1 MAKQSSGKSIDP
13 FKKFGTHSVEMR
25 IALNRINPALAY
37 KVGNMDWLNEIK
49 QGIRYENGETIS
61 ELSEKMFHVAAMA
74 ELATTLAPSALLAT
88 NMAAAGDPKPVGETE
103 AHHIVAFKAQAA
115 HASRRL
121 LFGWRIAINDK
132 DNGVHLPAYKRSVV
146 VSLPDAIKHRPIHTD
161 VYHMAV
167 FRRLD
172 TYAKTDRAD
181 TAVGRDALKSIKRK
195 ILNGT
200 FPYLREHQR

>member
-1 MAKQSSGKSIDP
+1 MTKQASASKVDP
-13 FKKFGTHSVEMR
+13 FKKFGTHSVDMR
-25 IALNRINPALAY
+25 ATLNQINPALAY
-37 KVGNMDWLNEIK
+37 KVGNMEWLNEVK

-61 ELSEKMFHVAAMA
+61 ELSERMFLVAAMA
-74 ELATTLAPSALLAT
+74 ELATSHEPSKLLAS
-88 NMAAAGDPKPVGETE
+88 NMSAAGDPKPEGETE
-103 AHHIVAFKAQAA
+103 AHHIVAFKAQGA

-121 LFGWRIAINDK
+121 LFRWRVAINDK
-132 DNGVHLPAYKRSVV
+132 DNGVHLPAFKRSVV
-146 VSLPDAIKHRPIHTD
+146 ASIPDALKHRPIHTD

-172 TYAKTDRAD
+172 TYAKTDGTD
-181 TAVGRDALKSIKRK
+181 TAVGREALRSIKRK